1 MVPASSS
8 AETVT
13 GSDLIGQ
20 TALYVGDLHESV
32 EESQLFDLFS
42 QIGKVVSVRV
52 CRDASTKRSLGYAY
66 VNYSSPNEGKM
77 SMNFFLLE
85 VCVCSDFTVSGQKI
99 INPFG
104 LVIAVLIVIKF
115 VCRIISQRSNYGSNL
130 TVFGFT

>member
-1 MVPASSS
+1 MVPTSS

-77 SMNFFLLE
+77 SINFFLLE
-85 VCVCSDFTVSGQKI
+85 VCVCFDFTVSGCKI
-99 INPFG
+99 MNLF
-104 LVIAVLIVIKF
+104 AVLIVIKF
-115 VCRIISQRSNYGSNL
+115 VCRMISQRNNCSSNL
-130 TVFGFT
+130 TVFGFTQVLID